1 MKLRKHLKNTTPVD
15 DLFDEQM
22 KDPEFA
28 IQFNEEHNKLTV
40 AVEVFKAR
48 EAAGITQQEL
58 ADKAGIPQTTVARIE
73 RGTNTSIETLTKI
86 ASALGKEVHLSI
98 N

>member
-1 MKLRKHLKNTTPVD
+1 MKKHLKNTIPVD
-15 DLFDEQM
+15 DLIDEQM
-22 KDPEFA
+22 RDLEFA
-28 IQFNEEHNKLTV
+28 IGFTEEYNKLSV

-73 RGTNTSIETLTKI
+73 RGSNTSIETLTKI
-86 ASALGKEVHLSI
+86 ACALGKKVTISI

>member
-1 MKLRKHLKNTTPVD
+1 MVKKLKNTSSVD
-15 DLFDEQM
+15 DFIAGQM

-28 IQFNEEHNKLTV
+28 SGFNEEYNKLACAA
-40 AVEVFKAR
+40 AVLKAR

-58 ADKAGIPQTTVARIE
+58 ADKARIPQTTVARIE
-73 RGTNTSIETLTKI
+73 RGSNTSIETLTKI
-86 ASALGKEVHLSI
+86 ASALGKKVNLSI